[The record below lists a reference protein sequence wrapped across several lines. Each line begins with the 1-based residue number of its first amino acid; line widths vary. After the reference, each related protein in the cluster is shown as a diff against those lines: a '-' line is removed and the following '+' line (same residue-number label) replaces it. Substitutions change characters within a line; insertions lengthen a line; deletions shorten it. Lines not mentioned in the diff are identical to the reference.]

1 MGPYYGSTSPHSGT
15 LAAVSEHSEGQLD
28 GLTVLELGSLIAG
41 PFCTRL
47 LADMGARVI
56 KVEPPGQG
64 DPLRAWSMV
73 TEHGSL
79 WSLVQSRNKESVAVD
94 LRRPEGQELAR
105 RLAARVDVLVENFRP
120 GRLESWG
127 LDPAELRRLNPALVV
142 VRISGFG
149 QTGPYR
155 DRPGYGSTGE
165 ALGGLRF
172 ITGFADRPPL
182 KVGISLGD
190 TVAALYAV
198 SGALAALRR
207 RDRTGRGEVV
217 DVALHEAVFSLLES
231 ILPEYGSTGEVRQR
245 RGNALLGSAPS
256 NVYPTA
262 DGGYVTIGAN
272 GDSIFRR
279 FCAAI
284 GRPELANDPRFV
296 DNQSRRANV
305 AELDALIQRWT
316 LDRTLQEVWELLN
329 HADVPASPV
338 YSIADIAADE
348 QYRARDMILELD
360 GPDGLGKLLVP
371 GIVPRF
377 QEAPGGV
384 RWLGPPVGRHT
395 EAVLRQELDLSAGEI
410 RRLARDGVI
419 GMEDATMVEGEPAR
433 G

>member
-1 MGPYYGSTSPHSGT
+1 
-15 LAAVSEHSEGQLD
+15 
-28 GLTVLELGSLIAG
+28 
-41 PFCTRL
+41 
-47 LADMGARVI
+47 
-56 KVEPPGQG
+56 
-64 DPLRAWSMV
+64 MV

-79 WSLVQSRNKESVAVD
+79 WSLVQSRNKESVAID
-94 LRRPEGQELAR
+94 LRRAEGQELAR

-127 LDPAELRRLNPALVV
+127 LDPEELRRLNPALVV

-198 SGALAALRR
+198 AGALAALRR

-231 ILPEYGSTGEVRQR
+231 ILPEYGSTGEVRER

-284 GRPELANDPRFV
+284 GRSELADDPRFA

-305 AELDALIQRWT
+305 AELDALIERWT
-316 LDRTLQEVWELLN
+316 LDHTLQEAWELLN
-329 HADVPASPV
+329 RADVPASPV
-338 YSIADIAADE
+338 YSIADIAGDE

-371 GIVPRF
+371 GIVPKFR
-377 QEAPGGV
+377 EAPGGV

-395 EAVLRQELDLSAGEI
+395 EPVLRHELALGSGEI
-410 RRLARDGVI
+410 AWLAREGVI
-419 GMEDATMVEGEPAR
+419 GMEDAAVVEDEKAR
-433 G
+433 S